1 MITTFLL
8 SIFNVFVASLVGL
21 LPVGHLP
28 VAITNALAYFMGIL
42 NSFSYVFPVATLLQA
57 LAIVLAF
64 DAALLLWRFI
74 NWIIRKIP
82 GMQ

>member
-1 MITTFLL
+1 MIVTFLL
-8 SIFNVFVASLVGL
+8 NIFYLFVLGLIQL
-21 LPVGHLP
+21 LPTGNLP
-28 VAITNALAYFMGIL
+28 QAMTDAIAYFMGVV
-42 NSFSYVFPVATLLQA
+42 NSFSYVIPVGTLLQA

-64 DAALLLWRFI
+64 DAAMLLWRFI